1 MKAEKLI
8 ELICH
13 PEDIKNDSLTELE
26 NLVSSYPYFQAARTL
41 FLKALYSTAKVRF
54 RNELKT
60 NTIYIS
66 DHKQLYKYL
75 HNLLE
80 FDHLKTVSREK
91 DEFLSDIVTDRLQ
104 ELNGYIPVNSF
115 GVPAHK
121 TEKKIPDQHTAEP
134 TIEVNFQS
142 SAPRPTPVPP
152 VFTPHP
158 APDNAEVVSNPINLD
173 GIPGVVNDYSDAE
186 SQKAPAPS
194 PVYEVIERKSS
205 QPYFIEPVNPAP
217 ETPSFGGEE
226 APYNES
232 YHITA
237 EKNTP
242 PTIELK
248 ENQPTATP
256 EAQEEKIHTDELS
269 KLAGSY
275 QLEGVEEEETT
286 DLNQLATSIK
296 KKKKAPTASSVNSE
310 KNNKNDLIEK
320 FIIEE
325 PTIPRGNLDQIDDRD
340 LSEESSIEKEDLFSE
355 TLAKI
360 YIKQKLYE
368 KAITTY
374 IKLSLKYPEK
384 SVYFA
389 HRIEKIKEKIN
400 NNK

>member
-13 PEDIKNDSLTELE
+13 PENIKNDNLTELE

-41 FLKALYSTAKVRF
+41 FLKALYSSAKVRF

-60 NTIYIS
+60 NTIYIP
-66 DHKQLYKYL
+66 DHKQLYRYL

-80 FDHLKTVSREK
+80 FDHLKTIPREK
-91 DEFLSDIVTDRLQ
+91 DEVLSDIVTDRIQ

-121 TEKKIPDQHTAEP
+121 TEKKTTDQHATEP
-134 TIEVNFQS
+134 TIEVNFQPS
-142 SAPRPTPVPP
+142 VPHPTPAPP
-152 VFTPHP
+152 VFTSQP
-158 APDNAEVVSNPINLD
+158 ATDNAEVISNSINLD
-173 GIPGVVNDYSDAE
+173 GIPGIVNDYSDNE
-186 SQKAPAPS
+186 SQKS
-194 PVYEVIERKSS
+194 PVSSPTYEVIERKGS
-205 QPYFIEPVNPAP
+205 QPYLIEPVNPTPKTTSFTTEGTLDNASDKTTKEKTTLPAIELIENQTTTP
-217 ETPSFGGEE
+217 E
-226 APYNES
+226 
-232 YHITA
+232 IQK
-237 EKNTP
+237 EKNR
-242 PTIELK
+242 
-248 ENQPTATP
+248 
-256 EAQEEKIHTDELS
+256 TDELPE
-269 KLAGSY
+269 LVGSY
-275 QLEGVEEEETT
+275 QLEGVEEEIT
-286 DLNQLATSIK
+286 DFNQLAASIQ
-296 KKKKAPTASSVNSE
+296 KKKKAPATSSTKSE
-310 KNNKNDLIEK
+310 KNNKNKLIEK
-320 FIIEE
+320 FIVEE